1 MKYLFLDLNKYK
13 ANDGTYDPGLLGK
26 HIHFLKQT
34 SDDKTLLLCDIFER
48 ASNSDKYIRFIN
60 LANAMLEQSKL
71 SFRFVLDSL
80 NEYPGLNCEHN
91 VSYINWGWVYT
102 YHSVFVRKHS
112 IQMSYKPKSS
122 KGLFLLG
129 KGNKIQRV
137 GLLKKFY
144 ESNNLDSILWSF
156 KNSPKTLQQ
165 IRADFFSDYTDQ
177 DFDTFIKVSE
187 KVLDYEST
195 NEQFVHLGF
204 PCDVNLFANTAF
216 SIVSETWLHGI
227 PHIFTEKTWKPIINR
242 HPFIMIGAKEN
253 INILK
258 KLGFKVFQEPTWYKT
273 DQDLLEH
280 IISTSVNMKKRI
292 ETDSNYQKQLVN
304 DVEHNYNQF
313 IKLAK
318 KDIDQFLDSLNENGN
333 IRLIDQLVKAHTRL
347 SGFMDL
353 GRLNP

>member
-1 MKYLFLDLNKYK
+1 MTYLFLDLNKYK
-13 ANDGTYDPGLLGK
+13 ANDGTHDLGLLDK

-48 ASNSDKYIRFIN
+48 GSDLDKYIHFIN

-102 YHSVFVRKHS
+102 YYSVFVEKHS
-112 IQMSYKPKSS
+112 IQTSYKPKSS

-156 KNSPKTLQQ
+156 KNTPETLQQ
-165 IRADFFSDYTDQ
+165 IHADFFSEYTDE
-177 DFDTFIKVSE
+177 DFDTFVKVCE
-187 KVLDYEST
+187 KVLDYKST
-195 NEQFVHLGF
+195 DPVFVHLGF
-204 PCDVNLFANTAF
+204 PYDVNLFTNTAF

-258 KLGFKVFQEPTWYKT
+258 KLGFKVFQEPTWYET

-280 IISTSVNMKKRI
+280 IVSTSLNMKKRI
-292 ETDSNYQKQLVN
+292 ETDDNYRKQLVN
-304 DVEHNYNQF
+304 DVEYNYNKF
-313 IKLAK
+313 IELAK
-318 KDIDQFLDSLNENGN
+318 KDIDQFLASFNQNGN
-333 IRLIDQLVKAHTRL
+333 MRLISELVKAHA
-347 SGFMDL
+347 GA
-353 GRLNP
+353 NP